1 MKIFVTLYS
10 NYIYGLYRI
19 WGHPTINEIYGI
31 KKLKSIACKPR
42 PPNIHMT
49 NLIVCKRREYFCL
62 NYYPVHKH
70 WPLMNILPTAPESV
84 LIKALKSQEEI
95 SRRVPSY
102 NLDDW
107 LFIEFRQ
114 NFNVPEE
121 IELSDMIADK
131 STLLSYPELRQSC
144 MEQRNIGP

>member
-1 MKIFVTLYS
+1 
-10 NYIYGLYRI
+10 
-19 WGHPTINEIYGI
+19 
-31 KKLKSIACKPR
+31 
-42 PPNIHMT
+42 
-49 NLIVCKRREYFCL
+49 
-62 NYYPVHKH
+62 
-70 WPLMNILPTAPESV
+70 MNILPTAPESV

-95 SRRVPSY
+95 SRRVPNY

-114 NFNVPEE
+114 NFNVPEK

-144 MEQRNIGP
+144 MEQRNIGL

>member
-1 MKIFVTLYS
+1 
-10 NYIYGLYRI
+10 
-19 WGHPTINEIYGI
+19 
-31 KKLKSIACKPR
+31 
-42 PPNIHMT
+42 
-49 NLIVCKRREYFCL
+49 
-62 NYYPVHKH
+62 
-70 WPLMNILPTAPESV
+70 MNILPTAPESV

-107 LFIEFRQ
+107 HFIEFRQ